1 MKNKQ
6 MIEVLLRKTP
16 VVHRPADQQTQYNP
30 MLNWNQA
37 SEEMF
42 VLEEEVKQEIKESF
56 NKQETAPTELSPKSA
71 ILQRFMEQGVKF
83 VKKLKSEEKAQML
96 AELKALKLSR
106 SNKE

>member
-16 VVHRPADQQTQYNP
+16 VVHRPPDQQTQYNP

-42 VLEEEVKQEIKESF
+42 VLEEEVKQEIKESS
-56 NKQETAPTELSPKSA
+56 NKQETTHMQPSPKSA
-71 ILQRFMEQGVKF
+71 LLQRFMEQGTKF

-96 AELKALKLSR
+96 AELKALKQTR